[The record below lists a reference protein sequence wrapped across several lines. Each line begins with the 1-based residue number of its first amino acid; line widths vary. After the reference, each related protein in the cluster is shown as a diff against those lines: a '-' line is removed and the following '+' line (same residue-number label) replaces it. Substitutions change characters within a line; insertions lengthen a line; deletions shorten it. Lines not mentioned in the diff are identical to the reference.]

1 MATVAI
7 FPEIDKMLTCTA
19 ALDKA
24 YELAC
29 AKLPETEHARLA
41 KALALVQS
49 GGVFET
55 DHGYWE
61 VASQSEGGEPHAV
74 NGSCDCDWRHFHPA
88 ERCTHMLAVALQKK
102 TMQLL
107 TASAQAETGDPIGEG
122 DVVDLMPLEEPVM
135 QTQTVPPAPVPVPE
149 ALFSATLKGTV
160 GGHETLLTVRGM
172 TAAEFTANLQAVRGV
187 LDKPARPTPLPS
199 TPKADE
205 TPQCSTHGALKRS
218 TKGKGWYC
226 PHKLD
231 DETWC

>member
-1 MATVAI
+1 MTALAQKHKEFSRLACACSNFLFFQGQRNRWIPHRVLLQMGGVCSSSTYKSTAPPVVSTLSELLSKQLISVLGGNRMATVAI

-102 TMQLL
+102 TWQLMQ
-107 TASAQAETGDPIGEG
+107 ASQQAGTGELGTGDI
-122 DVVDLMPLEEPVM
+122 
-135 QTQTVPPAPVPVPE
+135 A
-149 ALFSATLKGTV
+149 
-160 GGHETLLTVRGM
+160 
-172 TAAEFTANLQAVRGV
+172 
-187 LDKPARPTPLPS
+187 
-199 TPKADE
+199 
-205 TPQCSTHGALKRS
+205 
-218 TKGKGWYC
+218 
-226 PHKLD
+226 
-231 DETWC
+231 